1 MSDFCNT
8 FILKQC
14 KICLIHT
21 DTVYYFHKT
30 GPLLLA
36 RSFVE
41 GPSGKAYPKLLLDTG
56 SAYTLISQEI
66 LESIGCSPALPK
78 RTQRIITGSG
88 YEIVPV
94 VAVNK
99 LHCIGCLLENF
110 EILAHTLPLGT
121 YVEGL
126 LGMDF
131 MCRFKIEI
139 RLYSG
144 EILIT

>member
-1 MSDFCNT
+1 MR
-8 FILKQC
+8 IYKAE
-14 KICLIHT
+14 KR
-21 DTVYYFHKT
+21 
-30 GPLLLA
+30 GALLTIRAFL
-36 RSFVE
+36 E
-41 GPSGKAYPKLLLDTG
+41 GTSGKAYAKLLLDTG

-94 VAVNK
+94 VSVNQF
-99 LHCIGCLLENF
+99 HCLGSLLENF
-110 EILAHTLPLGT
+110 EIFAHTLPFGS
-121 YVEGL
+121 YVDGL

-131 MCRFKIEI
+131 LCKFETEI

-144 EILIT
+144 EIFIR